1 VLRLTGASRAV
12 LKGERSIELRRPSEK
27 PVRGRREKT
36 AKRGTAAATPG
47 GADGALFER
56 LRTWRARIA
65 KEHGVPPYVVFH
77 DATLHAIAAARPGS
91 LEALRA
97 ICGVGERKLANYG
110 AAIVR
115 LVAGAD

>member
-1 VLRLTGASRAV
+1 V
-12 LKGERSIELRRPSEK
+12 
-27 PVRGRREKT
+27 
-36 AKRGTAAATPG
+36 
-47 GADGALFER
+47 
-56 LRTWRARIA
+56 A

-97 ICGVGERKLANYG
+97 ISGVGERKLGNYG

-115 LVAGAD
+115 LVVSGE